1 MVGNGFQNLVNH
13 IQSAGGHASTWK
25 QRLLLMKRK
34 DKSPRQTTLAVEEK
48 MNDRSKKASN
58 WLNFMIGTNLP
69 FTFVESE
76 FTKDAIRFPS
86 ISVSFFLKCLKAL
99 AEYHYEEIKSKLLPS
114 KFGLCFDGWAC
125 GSIHYV
131 AIFAVFPRSDEAFDE
146 DGNSYPV
153 TKQGKLLSAI
163 APLPEMTNEGLTAAS
178 HISFIQSKLGFYAK
192 RLSNVKFFCG
202 DNCSVNKA
210 MSNRTK
216 IPTIGCYSHLIN
228 LGMKALSAPDEEL
241 LKKVNTVMI
250 KCSSYKAAHKL
261 SENQK
266 SHDPKKV
273 PLCPIKRNATRWS
286 STFAMLL
293 RFQKIKDFIPWEE
306 DVFNDQMMFTAAE
319 LARIEELVTLLKPL
333 DIVTRDLQ
341 RED

>member
-1 MVGNGFQNLVNH
+1 
-13 IQSAGGHASTWK
+13 
-25 QRLLLMKRK
+25 
-34 DKSPRQTTLAVEEK
+34 
-48 MNDRSKKASN
+48 
-58 WLNFMIGTNLP
+58 
-69 FTFVESE
+69 
-76 FTKDAIRFPS
+76 
-86 ISVSFFLKCLKAL
+86 
-99 AEYHYEEIKSKLLPS
+99 
-114 KFGLCFDGWAC
+114 
-125 GSIHYV
+125 
-131 AIFAVFPRSDEAFDE
+131 
-146 DGNSYPV
+146 
-153 TKQGKLLSAI
+153 
-163 APLPEMTNEGLTAAS
+163 
-178 HISFIQSKLGFYAK
+178 
-192 RLSNVKFFCG
+192 
-202 DNCSVNKA
+202 
-210 MSNRTK
+210 
-216 IPTIGCYSHLIN
+216 
-228 LGMKALSAPDEEL
+228 MKALYAPDEEL

-341 RED
+341 REDLDMHVRSFD